1 VEKRNPIF
9 LLRVCTSSQ
18 DAHELD
24 ELLEEQ
30 ADYEQE
36 QHEKKLYSA
45 FGCMI
50 SSLEFS
56 VWYLDARIPP
66 FRCAWYCGLATE
78 ANTKPASRVPS
89 P

>member
-9 LLRVCTSSQ
+9 LLRICTSSQ

-36 QHEKKLYSA
+36 QHEKKLYIQLGIFRLV
-45 FGCMI
+45 FGCPNSTI
-50 SSLEFS
+50 
-56 VWYLDARIPP
+56 
-66 FRCAWYCGLATE
+66 
-78 ANTKPASRVPS
+78 
-89 P
+89 